1 MKKALDKKYPELY
14 EVSPET
20 LDDSKY
26 LIKPPKDDQ
35 GNYTGNPFGKCA
47 EPNCAPAAG
56 RIPGDLIGS
65 ATIWNHPKKE
75 NPHPYF
81 DPEKHPILNSKY
93 PLLMKPCPTCKLN
106 LPFYR

>member
-1 MKKALDKKYPELY
+1 MQKALDKKYPELY

-65 ATIWNHPKKE
+65 LQFGTTQRKKTLIHISTQK
-75 NPHPYF
+75 NTLH
-81 DPEKHPILNSKY
+81 
-93 PLLMKPCPTCKLN
+93 
-106 LPFYR
+106 